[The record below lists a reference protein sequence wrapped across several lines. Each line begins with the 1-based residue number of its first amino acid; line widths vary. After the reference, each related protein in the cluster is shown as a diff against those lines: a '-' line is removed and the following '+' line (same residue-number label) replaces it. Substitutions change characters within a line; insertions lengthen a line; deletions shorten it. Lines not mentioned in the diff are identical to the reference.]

1 MIPPP
6 TNSRLSRFIHPLSS
20 QSRDHFSPILTQKA
34 LDVTCRQIQGRT
46 SLEAALDRESAQR
59 DRISSLEARVKEL
72 EEERVELKRSLDKK
86 TKMHESTLELMHEMQ
101 VQIDSFDHLPTCT
114 EIFDTHTS

>member
-1 MIPPP
+1 M
-6 TNSRLSRFIHPLSS
+6 
-20 QSRDHFSPILTQKA
+20 
-34 LDVTCRQIQGRT
+34 CRVWQIQGRT

-72 EEERVELKRSLDKK
+72 EDERVELKRSLDKK

-101 VQIDSFDHLPTCT
+101 VVIPCILSSPHIIVQCT
-114 EIFDTHTS
+114 EKS